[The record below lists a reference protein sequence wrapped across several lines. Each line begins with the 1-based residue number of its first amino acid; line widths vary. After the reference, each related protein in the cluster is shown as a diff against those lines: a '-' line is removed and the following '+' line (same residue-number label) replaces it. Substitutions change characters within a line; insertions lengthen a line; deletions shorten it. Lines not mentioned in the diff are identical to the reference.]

1 MVFIMAEFFVDR
13 VGYDGDGD
21 TLCRGFLF
29 RELSTLFDV
38 MVTHPKYGES
48 GYNFPGFP
56 TPRGDLQKIGFSPD
70 IKTLQRRGLFVWR
83 GELRRGF
90 GQKLARYNPTLSD
103 FDIHRVALP
112 ELVATRPNT
121 PETEEGEISGP
132 SVLNQV
138 DDSSGDVAMVVFGN
152 FPLVATANE
161 KDVENLDE
169 DDFLDGFLDDPD
181 IPS

>member
-21 TLCRGFLF
+21 TPRRSFLF
-29 RELSTLFDV
+29 RELSTLFDI
-38 MVTHPKYGES
+38 MVTHPKYGEL

-56 TPRGDLQKIGFSPD
+56 APRSDLQKIGFSPD

-83 GELRRGF
+83 GESRRGF
-90 GQKLARYNPTLSD
+90 GQKLARYNPILSD
-103 FDIHRVALP
+103 FDIHRIALP
-112 ELVATRPNT
+112 ELVTTRPNT
-121 PETEEGEISGP
+121 PEIEEGEISNP

-138 DDSSGDVAMVVFGN
+138 DDSSGDVAMVVFGS

-161 KDVENLDE
+161 KDVENLDK

-181 IPS
+181 VPS